1 MAKLRMNSKA
11 VKEAVKKYIESEVE
25 NIGSLVDDFNNHN
38 KWDYKGYHNIV
49 DFIVSMG
56 TYGFTVWYSEQ
67 RALLKEWLNET
78 EAEAKVYTD
87 EQVYKSYIH
96 IVETVMLS
104 MYGLRKS
111 VKYDFRDVPHS
122 KSYQVL
128 EKSE

>member
-1 MAKLRMNSKA
+1 MNSKA
-11 VKEAVKKYIESEVE
+11 VKEAVKKYIENEVE
-25 NIGSLVDDFNNHN
+25 DIDSLVSDFNGYNQ
-38 KWDYKGYHNIV
+38 WDYKGYNNIV

-78 EAEAKVYTD
+78 DAEANSYTN

-104 MYGLRKS
+104 MYGLRKAT
-111 VKYDFRDVPHS
+111 KYNFRDVPNS
-122 KSYQVL
+122 RAYIVL
-128 EKSE
+128 EKDK